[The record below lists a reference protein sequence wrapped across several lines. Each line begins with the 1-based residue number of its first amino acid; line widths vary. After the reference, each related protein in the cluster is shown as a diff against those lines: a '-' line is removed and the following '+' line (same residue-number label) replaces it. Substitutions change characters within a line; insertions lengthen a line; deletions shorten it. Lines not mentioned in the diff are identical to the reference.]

1 MKFSH
6 PTDTKAFLL
15 GVCAS
20 ITAVILWD
28 IIKNRTKIHTAIG
41 KGYITPIKCIVCFI
55 LVCYRISSTIEE

>member
-1 MKFSH
+1 MKFNH

-28 IIKNRTKIHTAIG
+28 IIKNKMKILEFNKNENT
-41 KGYITPIKCIVCFI
+41 
-55 LVCYRISSTIEE
+55 